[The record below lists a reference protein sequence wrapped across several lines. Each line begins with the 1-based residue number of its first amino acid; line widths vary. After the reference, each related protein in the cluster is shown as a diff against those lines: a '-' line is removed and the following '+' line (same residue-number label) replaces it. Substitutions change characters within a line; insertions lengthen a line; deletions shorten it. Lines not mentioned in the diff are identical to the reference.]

1 MTYEEHTPVKPE
13 KIVGVAAAGLEQ
25 ELVLPAVFRRESIE
39 PFRGA
44 KDDTINVTVPGVLP
58 YRTYGWRNDRQNPIE
73 YDTYTEK
80 KIARTFGDDIYSGV
94 KLSDEQATMDFDGW
108 TKLAGAQVDAI
119 GRGLAVKSTRAV
131 EDAPYEVR
139 VTLDTVNPGGLRT
152 SLIKLKAVMDKLRV
166 PGERTLF
173 VNDELEIA
181 LLDDDKLNLASNVGD
196 AEAESALREAS
207 IGRKFKFNFV
217 KGDELVANSYA
228 LMDSGFVFLTA
239 APAVP
244 QSAWGA
250 TASADGVALRWVKG
264 FDIDHGVEK
273 SVFMAYQSFDTVK
286 DHLLGYDSSD
296 QPMQSTDEHFVR
308 GVEVVAGDTFGIELG
323 NAEIGS
329 FTGIDKMAGAGVE
342 DIDAVT
348 AGTQE
353 GEPELDA

>member
-1 MTYEEHTPVKPE
+1 MAYTEHTPVKPE
-13 KIVGVAAAGLEQ
+13 KIVGVASAGLEQ

-58 YRTYGWRNDRQNPIE
+58 YRSYGWRNDRSTAIQ
-73 YDTYTEK
+73 YDTYSEK
-80 KIARTFGDDIYSGV
+80 KIARSFGDDIYSGV
-94 KLSDEQATMDFDGW
+94 ELTDEQATMDFNGW

-131 EDAPYEVR
+131 ENAPYEVR
-139 VTLDTVNPGGLRT
+139 VTLDPANLRK
-152 SLIKLKAVMDKLRV
+152 SLVTLKIVMDRLRV
-166 PGERTLF
+166 PGDRTLF

-207 IGRKFKFNFV
+207 LGRKFKFNFV
-217 KGDELVANSYA
+217 KGDELVTDSYA

-273 SVFMAYQSFDTVK
+273 SVFMAYQSFDVVK
-286 DHLLGYDSSD
+286 DQLLGYDVND
-296 QPMQSTDEHFVR
+296 QPMQTTDEHFVR
-308 GVEVVAGDTFGIELG
+308 GVQVVLGDTDGAFSIELG

-329 FTGIDKMAGAGVE
+329 FTGLDALEGAAVE

-348 AGTQE
+348 GGTQE